1 MCTHLLVVEK
11 CFHFQHELKTRNVK
25 KSANN
30 DRKALNLSESLTL
43 KVEVEFSELNLYL
56 SSSIRLLQTAK
67 KED

>member
-11 CFHFQHELKTRNVK
+11 CVHFQHELKTRNVK

-43 KVEVEFSELNLYL
+43 KVENFLN
-56 SSSIRLLQTAK
+56 
-67 KED
+67 